1 VLYEYMMGG
10 TGERGQMTERAAAF
24 SVATGISRLFGL
36 AREIALAYLFGAG
49 YAMDAFR
56 VAFNIPN
63 MLREFFAE
71 GTLNA
76 AFIPVFS
83 TEYVEKGK
91 EEALRFANTVL
102 NALVLVVTGI
112 SVLCVVCAPW
122 IMKGVALGFARD
134 PAKLALTSLLA
145 RINFPFLVLAAIS
158 ALMMG
163 VINYSGRFFVPAVAP
178 ALFNIG
184 MITCGVLL
192 HRLMPAMG
200 WDPIVSI
207 AIGVLVGGA
216 LQVAVQIPLL
226 RRTGFRYRLRT
237 DFSHPGLKRVLL
249 LVLPVSAGLAATT
262 INALVNTFLATLL
275 EEGSVSYLSYSFRLM
290 QLPIGLFG
298 VAVAAVSLPKLS
310 SEVSRNEMGMARS
323 TFSYAMRLVFTLTIP
338 ASVLSA
344 TLSRPICSLL
354 YERGNFSATDA
365 LFTSQALFFY
375 SLTIFGVGA
384 SKVLATTFY
393 SLKNP
398 RTPMRASFAAV
409 AFNVVLNLLLMR
421 FMRFRAMAFS
431 ASLASILNVVLLFIP
446 MRKALGGYDGKA
458 IATAGA
464 KISLASIVMGV
475 SAWTSYRWLSGT
487 VTSTALVSRFI
498 LLIIP
503 LGIGAGLFL
512 AVSRLL
518 RTGEVWQV
526 IRDLKDRFLRA

>member
-1 VLYEYMMGG
+1 MGA
-10 TGERGQMTERAAAF
+10 TGERGQMTERTAAF
-24 SVATGISRLFGL
+24 SAATGISRLFGL
-36 AREIALAYLFGAG
+36 AREMTLAYLFGAG

-102 NALVLVVTGI
+102 NALVLIVTGI
-112 SVLCVVCAPW
+112 SLLCVVCAPW
-122 IMKGVALGFARD
+122 IMKGAAMGFARD
-134 PAKLALTSLLA
+134 PAKLALTSMLA

-163 VINYSGRFFVPAVAP
+163 IINYSGRFFVPAVAP

-192 HRLMPAMG
+192 SRLMPAMG

-216 LQVAVQIPLL
+216 LQVIVQIPLL
-226 RRTGFRYRLRT
+226 RKTGFRYRPRI
-237 DFSHPGLKRVLL
+237 DFSHPGLKKVLT

-310 SEVSRNEMGMARS
+310 SEVSRGEMQMARS
-323 TFSYAMRLVFTLTIP
+323 TFSYSMRLVFTLTIP

-344 TLSRPICSLL
+344 TLARPICSLL
-354 YERGNFSATDA
+354 FERGNFSAADA
-365 LFTSQALFFY
+365 VSTSQALLFY

-393 SLKNP
+393 SLKDP
-398 RTPMRASFAAV
+398 RTPMKASFAAV
-409 AFNVVLNLLLMR
+409 VFNVVMNLLLMR
-421 FMRFRAMAFS
+421 FLRFRAMALS
-431 ASLASILNVVLLFIP
+431 ASLASLVNVVLLFVP
-446 MRKALGGYDGKA
+446 LRRALGRYDGKA
-458 IATAGA
+458 IAIAGI
-464 KISLASIVMGV
+464 KVSLASLIMGLA
-475 SAWTSYRWLSGT
+475 AWTSHRWLLET
-487 VTSTALVSRFI
+487 VTRAALVSRLVLF
-498 LLIIP
+498 IIP
-503 LGIGAGLFL
+503 LGIGAVLFL

-518 RTGEVWQV
+518 RIGEVWQV
-526 IRDLKDRFLRA
+526 IRDLKDRFLRG